1 MENIEKEFQKALE
14 TLKVIVETSFKEY
27 EKDRSKKNEL
37 VALWQQTI
45 NDFLQYAVKMS
56 EEHNAKELYKS
67 IARAMIFGR

>member
-1 MENIEKEFQKALE
+1 MGNIEREFQKASE
-14 TLKVIVETSFKEY
+14 TLKFLIEASFKEY
-27 EKDRSKKNEL
+27 EKDHSKKNEL